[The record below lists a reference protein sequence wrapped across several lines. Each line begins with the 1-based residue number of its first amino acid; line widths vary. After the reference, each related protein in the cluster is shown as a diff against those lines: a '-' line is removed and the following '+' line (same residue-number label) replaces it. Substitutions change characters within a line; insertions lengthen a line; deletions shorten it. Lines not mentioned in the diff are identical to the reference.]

1 MPAEVAGNYWHG
13 ICHADI
19 GTRVDWR
26 TFAAVWGA
34 GLSTLLA
41 LSRIEW
47 PLVSF
52 EPGRPPTNLDSRVWV
67 RVRIINSSK
76 RSLVVVG
83 ISQFQRW
90 RRSERIKLFREPDV
104 GSNNTEAA
112 TIQEIKFS
120 QHSYDNTLPL
130 YVSGEKSVVVRIAEI
145 TGDASHF
152 LVFWWHRNGLLGFR
166 LPLFVRVSAHLARQ
180 INGA

>member
-1 MPAEVAGNYWHG
+1 M
-13 ICHADI
+13 
-19 GTRVDWR
+19 DWR

-67 RVRIINSSK
+67 RVRIINPSQ

-90 RRSERIKLFREPDV
+90 HRRELIKLFREPEAN
-104 GSNNTEAA
+104 SNNTEP

-120 QHSYDNTLPL
+120 QYSYGNTLPL

-152 LVFWWHRNGLLGFR
+152 LVFWWHRNWLLGFR